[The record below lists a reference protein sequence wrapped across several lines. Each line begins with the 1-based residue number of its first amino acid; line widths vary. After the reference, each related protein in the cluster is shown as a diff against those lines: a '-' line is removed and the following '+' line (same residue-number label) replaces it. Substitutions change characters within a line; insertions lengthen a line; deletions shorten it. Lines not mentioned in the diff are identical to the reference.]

1 MGHATKNSKI
11 GLFAILLFFTL
22 ICGIGYYSSTR
33 ADSVIKSK
41 EKEDFDKP
49 AYLEDFPMCVSSEM
63 CENKRC
69 NNVVITFGNKTDAVI
84 SAVQYLIT
92 YKNVYGEVISKER
105 LIFDSKIQQRDYKT
119 YEFNVAKKIKFI
131 EIRVYSVYYYNN
143 CKKEWGTRKINTT
156 EIINNLPINTAC
168 QI

>member
-1 MGHATKNSKI
+1 MGYATKNSKI
-11 GLFAILLFFTL
+11 GLFAILLFLTL
-22 ICGIGYYSSTR
+22 ICGIGYYSSTL
-33 ADSVIKSK
+33 AGSIVENDV
-41 EKEDFDKP
+41 KEDFDNP
-49 AYLEDFPMCVSSEM
+49 AYLEDFPMCVSSVMRES
-63 CENKRC
+63 KRC
-69 NNVVITFGNKTDAVI
+69 NNVVIIFGNKTDAVI

-105 LIFDSKIQQRDYKT
+105 LIFDSKIQQCDYKT

-143 CKKEWGTRKINTT
+143 YKKEWGTRKINTT